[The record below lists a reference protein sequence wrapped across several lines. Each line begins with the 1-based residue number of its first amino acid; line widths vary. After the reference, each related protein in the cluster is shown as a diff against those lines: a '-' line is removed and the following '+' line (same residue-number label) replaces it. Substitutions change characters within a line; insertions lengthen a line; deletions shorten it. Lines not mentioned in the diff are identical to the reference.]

1 MAKFSP
7 QLTKMLLIRGIARAL
22 GPIAI
27 LWGIF
32 DWWLINPLYSLIFS
46 LLTLNYVLI
55 YILSWVAPAAMNGPW
70 RIRSWQTF
78 VLIINA
84 FALPIVFRN
93 TFGQMPWGFITITLL
108 FFVGLYASTVIYFQ
122 LNERL
127 PMSSI
132 FAARRTQT
140 SSTTQPIDTKRAG
153 QIA

>member
-1 MAKFSP
+1 VAKFSP